1 MMDDDYALALQLQSE
16 LFEENKSR
24 DIGATENESGY
35 SHQINEP
42 TSLIDPYWELTDPN
56 PDVRALF
63 LQFNERFFWNR
74 LAGIEVRW
82 SPRMTL

>member
-1 MMDDDYALALQLQSE
+1 MSHSDEDYILALQLQE
-16 LFEENKSR
+16 QLNEQNTFDQADQKVLKS
-24 DIGATENESGY
+24 
-35 SHQINEP
+35 P
-42 TSLIDPYWELTDPN
+42 SLVDPYWEMTDPN

-63 LQFNERFFWNR
+63 LQFNERFFWGR